1 MKALGGILAEAYA
14 SWSSW
19 SYSLSHCCHS
29 LASHPDEKT
38 HQPID
43 HKSIDIIYDE
53 PSYIH
58 PPSAAPYW
66 PSKGPRDLERA
77 PRKRHG
83 SGWSNFSARKLLSR
97 PNSSS
102 SRRPH
107 ISAPTEFRH
116 LDAES
121 FRFPDYR
128 PAHVGQQPASFRP
141 LELSIYMTDNRL
153 SPILPHVDYSAPP
166 PPPPPPVTPPQR
178 AFTLSSRDEDSP
190 HMAHSRSYSSMSF
203 HIPRRPVNGGSVFD
217 SPRSDDS
224 MPQRPQPAKVRDR
237 TSPETSSPM
246 MEDLVERV
254 ATAMMERDMLQER
267 IDDVIERQSIYI
279 SSRPSTAHGEP
290 EMGQMPDI
298 PALPP
303 NAPSF
308 SERLSSDRPQTA
320 PSPTPVRTAYKANSS
335 RKVEGRIPPPPL
347 PLRLRPPLRKK
358 KSFSRVSTWVFS
370 GGEHRRDISLDSL
383 TNVPMP
389 VTGCDG
395 FYQIA
400 SPEQDQRCSLD
411 TLSASSDWTVEEEQ
425 TLPTSLSP
433 SSTATLK
440 ARLEPPISIASG
452 LQQPIVL
459 PQRRSVGVAV

>member
-14 SWSSW
+14 SWS
-19 SYSLSHCCHS
+19 YSISQCCQS
-29 LASHPDEKT
+29 LASHSDEKT
-38 HQPID
+38 HQPVD
-43 HKSIDIIYDE
+43 YKSIDVIYDE
-53 PSYIH
+53 PSFIP
-58 PPSAAPYW
+58 PPSAAPSW
-66 PSKGPRDLERA
+66 PSRGLTSSERA
-77 PRKRHG
+77 PKKKHG
-83 SGWSNFSARKLLSR
+83 SAWSSFSARKLLVR

-116 LDAES
+116 LYSES
-121 FRFPDYR
+121 FRFPDYG
-128 PAHVGQQPASFRP
+128 PTHVRQQPASFRP

-153 SPILPHVDYSAPP
+153 SPILPHIDYPA
-166 PPPPPPVTPPQR
+166 PPVTPPQR
-178 AFTLSSRDEDSP
+178 AFTLSSRDEESP
-190 HMAHSRSYSSMSF
+190 PMTHSRSYSSMSF

-224 MPQRPQPAKVRDR
+224 MPQRPQPAKIRGR
-237 TSPETSSPM
+237 TSPETPSPM

-254 ATAMMERDMLQER
+254 ATAMMERDILQER
-267 IDDVIERQSIYI
+267 IDDVIERQSIYV

-290 EMGQMPDI
+290 EMEPMPDI

-308 SERLSSDRPQTA
+308 SERLSSDRPHTA
-320 PSPTPVRTAYKANSS
+320 PSHASVRTAYKANSS

-358 KSFSRVSTWVFS
+358 KSFSRVSTWVLS
-370 GGEHRRDISLDSL
+370 GGEHKRDISLDSL

-389 VTGCDG
+389 VTNCDG

-400 SPEQDQRCSLD
+400 SPEEDQRCSLD
-411 TLSASSDWTVEEEQ
+411 TLSASSDWTVEEEL

-459 PQRRSVGVAV
+459 PQRQSVGVAV